1 MSHAAPVYTLISF
14 ATLLKYRAPV
24 NNALPSL
31 SSVGS
36 EDLAPRYLSSKL
48 SKLAAALVALVL
60 ALDADEAALVAL
72 VLALDALVAAL
83 VA

>member
-1 MSHAAPVYTLISF
+1 VYTLISL
-14 ATLLKYRAPV
+14 ATVLKYRAPV
-24 NNALPSL
+24 KSGLPSL

-36 EDLAPRYLSSKL
+36 EDFGPKYLSSKL
-48 SKLAAALVALVL
+48 SYEAAAAVALVL

-72 VLALDALVAAL
+72 VLAPDALVAAL